1 MNAKL
6 QLPDNQIDATEAGAE
21 LRANCLASKL
31 HLKWLGVTRSLS
43 PEQMA
48 NLVDGSEVDSKMIRA
63 SKRLLDSAHPTM
75 KLLANIRNRM
85 LGTWRGLTLPFVEA
99 GVRLIPRQL
108 VGEFEAR
115 MSMLKDELASA
126 VDELEQEWPRLKEA
140 AAARLG
146 AFYNPDDY
154 PDNLEELFVVSW
166 SYPETSVPSYLMA
179 IDASVYRREAA
190 RVAEKFEQAVELAEQ
205 GLTRMGDRKF
215 FVIRHW
221 NPCVSS
227 SGGSVRCVL
236 GARPSSSLSSLWPR
250 RNGSFLVS
258 LPRACAIPA
267 VFVRMLP
274 RTCLG
279 LAPNWRAC
287 WCRALGGRSSAREG
301 SRNDPVHQSSR
312 RNPRHLYRCLSLA
325 GAGKGL
331 GATRFKC

>member
-6 QLPDNQIDATEAGAE
+6 QMPDTQIDATEAGAE

-31 HLKWLGVTRSLS
+31 HIKWLGVTRSLTAD
-43 PEQMA
+43 QMA
-48 NLVDGSEVDSKMIRA
+48 SLVDGSEVDSKMIRA

-99 GVRLIPRQL
+99 GIRLIPRQL
-108 VGEFEAR
+108 VGEFESR
-115 MSMLKDELASA
+115 MSMLKDELSSA

-154 PDNLEELFVVSW
+154 PDNLEELFIVSW

-205 GLTRMGDRKF
+205 GFVEEFNKLVSHLTERLTDSDGVPKIFRDSSLESLREFFGRFGQMRLGGKAEEQLEQLVAQAQRIVSGVAPQDLRDSGSLRQNVAQNLSRVGAELEGMLVSRPRRKIVRMG
-215 FVIRHW
+215 
-221 NPCVSS
+221 
-227 SGGSVRCVL
+227 G
-236 GARPSSSLSSLWPR
+236 LS
-250 RNGSFLVS
+250 
-258 LPRACAIPA
+258 
-267 VFVRMLP
+267 
-274 RTCLG
+274 
-279 LAPNWRAC
+279 
-287 WCRALGGRSSAREG
+287 E
-301 SRNDPVHQSSR
+301 
-312 RNPRHLYRCLSLA
+312 
-325 GAGKGL
+325 
-331 GATRFKC
+331 

>member
-6 QLPDNQIDATEAGAE
+6 ELPDNQIDATEAGAE

-31 HLKWLGVTRSLS
+31 QLKWLGVTRSLTAD
-43 PEQMA
+43 QMA
-48 NLVDGSEVDSKMIRA
+48 SLVDGSEVDSKMIRA

-115 MSMLKDELASA
+115 MSLLKDELASA

-154 PDNLEELFVVSW
+154 PDNLEELFIVSW

-205 GLTRMGDRKF
+205 GFVEEFNKLVSHLTERLTDSDGGPKIFRDSSLESLREFFGRFGQMRLGGKAEEQLEQLVAQAQRIVSGVAPQDLRDSGSLRQNVAQNLSRVGAELEGMLVSRPRRKIIRMG
-215 FVIRHW
+215 
-221 NPCVSS
+221 
-227 SGGSVRCVL
+227 G
-236 GARPSSSLSSLWPR
+236 LS
-250 RNGSFLVS
+250 
-258 LPRACAIPA
+258 
-267 VFVRMLP
+267 
-274 RTCLG
+274 
-279 LAPNWRAC
+279 
-287 WCRALGGRSSAREG
+287 E
-301 SRNDPVHQSSR
+301 
-312 RNPRHLYRCLSLA
+312 
-325 GAGKGL
+325 
-331 GATRFKC
+331 

>member
-6 QLPDNQIDATEAGAE
+6 QLPDTQIDATEAGAE

-31 HLKWLGVTRSLS
+31 QLKWLGVTRSLTAD
-43 PEQMA
+43 QMA
-48 NLVDGSEVDSKMIRA
+48 SLVDGSEVDSKMIRA

-205 GLTRMGDRKF
+205 GFVEEFNKLVSHLTERLTDSDGGPKIFRDSSLESLREFFGRFGQMRLGGKAEEQLEQLVAQAQRIVSGVAPQDLRDSSNLRQNVAQNLSRVSAELEGMLVSRPRRKIIRMG
-215 FVIRHW
+215 
-221 NPCVSS
+221 
-227 SGGSVRCVL
+227 G
-236 GARPSSSLSSLWPR
+236 LS
-250 RNGSFLVS
+250 
-258 LPRACAIPA
+258 
-267 VFVRMLP
+267 
-274 RTCLG
+274 
-279 LAPNWRAC
+279 
-287 WCRALGGRSSAREG
+287 E
-301 SRNDPVHQSSR
+301 
-312 RNPRHLYRCLSLA
+312 
-325 GAGKGL
+325 
-331 GATRFKC
+331 